1 MGIWKEN
8 VMLRVLREHATSW
21 MLRGLLVLVA
31 VTFISWGGYSLIRE
45 KNVDYA
51 ARVNGEDIGL
61 KEFTDAYQAAVK
73 QYRDALGASF
83 SEKMLDELKLKEN
96 IIEDLIGRVLIL
108 QEAKRLGLAVGDTE
122 LRDAIEAVPA
132 FQVNGQFDQR
142 TYERAL
148 QWNRA
153 TPEQFEQS
161 QRTRLMM
168 TKLVNVIRLNGGRI
182 SDDEVL
188 EVYRFENERINL
200 SFIKVAPGSFRGQV
214 SVNEVEEKDYYQ
226 NHLEE
231 FRIPTLVQVQY
242 LTFRPADFEEKAQV
256 TPDDLKRAYDRQ
268 KDRLKTPKRVKAREI
283 LVRVAPED
291 PTDKIEE
298 KKKKAEGILEKAR
311 KTKDFAALARQ
322 YSESPTAS
330 KGGDLGWVQQGTL
343 EAPLQSGLMSLKA
356 GEVSGLV
363 KATAGFYVLKADE
376 VTEEKQRSLDEVKD
390 QLLPLLRREK
400 GKQEASRQAEDAF
413 YTLFRSRDLE
423 NYAKEKA
430 LPVNTTGFFK
440 EGDEL
445 PGLGKDPTFQSAAF
459 ALRKGEM
466 SAVVTVPP
474 NYCLLKLVEKK
485 ESRIPSFEEAREEV
499 KKKMLAMKA
508 DEKAR
513 QVAEDLLKQIQSG
526 KTMKEVAQERG
537 FPVEE
542 TGLFLRSAGVI
553 PKIGPV
559 GEFGGELA
567 SLTEKNPVPK
577 EVLKTQEGYFEAKLI
592 AREPAD
598 ESKFPSAK
606 QDLERRLAYQK
617 QEQFFKHWLD
627 QLRQNAKIEVNKDI
641 EKS

>member
-1 MGIWKEN
+1 
-8 VMLRVLREHATSW
+8 MLRILREHATSW

-45 KNVDYA
+45 KDVDYA

-61 KEFTDAYQAAVK
+61 KEFTDAYQGAVK

-96 IIEDLIGRVLIL
+96 IMEDLIGRVLIL

-122 LRDAIEAVPA
+122 LRESIEAVPA

-148 QWNRA
+148 QWNLRA

-188 EVYRFENERINL
+188 EVYRFENERVNL

-226 NHLEE
+226 SHLEE

-242 LTFRPADFEEKAQV
+242 LTFRPSDFEGKAQV
-256 TPDDLKRAYDRQ
+256 TPDELKRAYDLQ

-283 LVRVAPED
+283 LVRVAPGD
-291 PTDKIEE
+291 PADKIEE
-298 KKKKAEGILEKAR
+298 KKKKAEEILEKTR

-343 EAPLQSGLMSLKA
+343 EAPLQNGLMSLKA

-363 KATAGFYVLKADE
+363 KATAGFYILRADE

-400 GKQEASRQAEDAF
+400 GKQEASRRAEDAF

-423 NYAKEKA
+423 NYAKEKG

-445 PGLGKDPTFQSAAF
+445 PGFGKDPTFQSAAF

-466 SAVVTVPP
+466 SAVVAVPP
-474 NYCLLKLVEKK
+474 NYYLLKLVEKK

-499 KKKMLAMKA
+499 RKKMLAMKA

-526 KTMKEVAQERG
+526 KPMKEAAQERG
-537 FPVEE
+537 LPVEE

-553 PKIGPV
+553 PKIGPA
-559 GEFGGELA
+559 GEFGGEIA

-577 EVLKTQEGYFEAKLI
+577 DVLKTPEGYFEVKLI

-627 QLRQNAKIEVNKDI
+627 QLRQNAKIEVNKNI